1 MEFVIDANVLISALI
16 KDSRTRHFLI
26 LSGNVFYVPE
36 FVFEEI
42 NDHINEL
49 KQKTSL
55 SEDQIKELLQ
65 QIIILGNINI
75 IPFEEFKKFEEI
87 ARSITPDFDD
97 IAYIALALKLKCSI
111 WSNDKDLKR
120 VLKSVT
126 VYNSKE
132 ILKV

>member
-1 MEFVIDANVLISALI
+1 MISALI

-42 NDHINEL
+42 NEHINEL

-111 WSNDKDLKR
+111 WSNDKDLKK